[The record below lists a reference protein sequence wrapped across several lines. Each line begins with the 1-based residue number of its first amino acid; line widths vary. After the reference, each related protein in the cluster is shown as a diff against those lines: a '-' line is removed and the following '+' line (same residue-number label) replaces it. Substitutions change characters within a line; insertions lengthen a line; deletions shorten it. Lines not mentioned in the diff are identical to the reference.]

1 MLEGRVTCHAC
12 TRKTKMEKVIM
23 AMMAL
28 ALFALI
34 GNASAVLSGKT
45 VEFASDNSP
54 GKGIFHGKM
63 HVDKGCTCKDCLA
76 DMFKMKKGTVKITKA
91 DHEAGKLCF
100 CCHSGTK
107 VFAPQT
113 TVQNVIRNSGAGEG

>member
-1 MLEGRVTCHAC
+1 
-12 TRKTKMEKVIM
+12 M